1 MEQLPT
7 WDPVNGQPSGINFNP
22 TTLTLEGTFNGNINT
37 PTVYEYE
44 IITNGSCATTSLNG
58 SVTVN
63 PDDEINLVSPP
74 GTDNQFLCEGDP
86 LLDIS
91 YALAGGATAAN
102 INWDGPNGQPD
113 GVIFNPSTLTI
124 SGNLIANVN
133 QITAYNYTITTTGI
147 CNSVSTSGII
157 TVSPMDELTL
167 ATLNNNQTICE
178 TGTNTIDPIIY
189 TIGGGATSANIH
201 GMHQTANLVVLILIF
216 QLLHYLVPLMVVF
229 QQKPFTATQ

>member
-1 MEQLPT
+1 MST
-7 WDPVNGQPSGINFNP
+7 V
-22 TTLTLEGTFNGNINT
+22 TT
-37 PTVYEYE
+37 
-44 IITNGSCATTSLNG
+44 ALNG
-58 SVTVN
+58 SITVN

-102 INWDGPNGQPD
+102 INWDGPNGQPA

-133 QITAYNYTITTTGI
+133 QITAYNYTIATTGI

-167 ATLNNNQTICE
+167 A
-178 TGTNTIDPIIY
+178 Y
-189 TIGGGATSANIH
+189 T
-201 GMHQTANLVVLILIF
+201 
-216 QLLHYLVPLMVVF
+216 
-229 QQKPFTATQ
+229 